1 MAKILELTEVL
12 LWAAVAYL
20 LAANTSP
27 IIGEAL
33 ALLYG
38 DPSAAPAAVLQNL
51 IYVSPVFPLILGIL
65 AVARLKFG
73 GQDVMA
79 LIGFQRETLA
89 RDALIGIAVG
99 IVSIGVAVM
108 SLRFVSGYVAVPP
121 MHQLPVPVHL
131 YFMTIG
137 AVVPGVCEE
146 LYFRGL
152 MMRAGSRLPAAIIVV
167 LTAVAFSV
175 WHLATPAYLLHTFL
189 LGLIFGT
196 LVSVSGRLASPIIAH
211 TVANAGMG
219 VLLLSGFNIAGV

>member
-1 MAKILELTEVL
+1 MAKVLTLTEVL
-12 LWAAVAYL
+12 LWAAVAYV
-20 LAANTSP
+20 LAANASP
-27 IIGEAL
+27 IIGYAL
-33 ALLYG
+33 SLLYG

-51 IYVSPVFPLILGIL
+51 IYVSPAFPLILGIL

-73 GQDVMA
+73 GQDIRA

-89 RDALIGIAVG
+89 GDAFIGAVVGIVCIGIAV
-99 IVSIGVAVM
+99 V
-108 SLRFVSGYVAVPP
+108 SLRLVSHYVDVPP

-131 YFMTIG
+131 YFMTVG

-152 MMRAGSRLPAAIIVV
+152 MMRAGSRFPAPMIVV
-167 LTAVAFSV
+167 LTALAFSV

-189 LGLIFGT
+189 LGLIFGA
-196 LVSVSGRLASPIIAH
+196 LVSISGRLAAPIIAH

-219 VLLLSGFNIAGV
+219 ALLLSGFSITGA